1 MNCMNPRDDNGDET
15 PGQPGQKGVPAEDTA
30 HARSRREGEVIVH
43 GIVVHPPQ
51 ARPELGL
58 TGGMALRVLIADDYV
73 DAAESLA
80 MLLSRSGIETQVA
93 VEGEQALTRAYG
105 WRPHVC
111 ILDIGMPGL
120 DGNEI
125 ARRIRAQN
133 WRERPLLIALS
144 GWTAAQDRISA
155 LDAGFDHYLTK
166 PVEPARL
173 VRIIQSYLDSFAG
186 EFEVP

>member
-1 MNCMNPRDDNGDET
+1 MNARDENGDDARGE
-15 PGQPGQKGVPAEDTA
+15 PGAAPPEHANR
-30 HARSRREGEVIVH
+30 ARSKREGEVFVH

-51 ARPELGL
+51 ARPEFGPMRGL
-58 TGGMALRVLIADDYV
+58 PLRVLIADDYV

-111 ILDIGMPGL
+111 ILDIEMPGL

-125 ARRIRAQN
+125 ARRIRAQD

-144 GWTAAQDRISA
+144 GWTSAQDRMSA

-173 VRIIQSYLDSFAG
+173 VRIIQSYLDSFA
-186 EFEVP
+186 

>member
-1 MNCMNPRDDNGDET
+1 MQPRDENGNET
-15 PGQPGQKGVPAEDTA
+15 PGEPGTGAPPENATQRG
-30 HARSRREGEVIVH
+30 RSKREGEVLVH
-43 GIVVHPPQ
+43 GIVVHPPR

-58 TGGMALRVLIADDYV
+58 MRGQALRVLIADDYV

-93 VEGEQALTRAYG
+93 VEGQQALARAYG

-111 ILDIGMPGL
+111 ILDIEMPGL

-125 ARRIRAQN
+125 ARRIRAQS

-144 GWTAAQDRISA
+144 GWTAAQDRMSS

-173 VRIIQSYLDSFAG
+173 VRIIQSYLDSFA
-186 EFEVP
+186 

>member
-1 MNCMNPRDDNGDET
+1 MHPRDENGEE
-15 PGQPGQKGVPAEDTA
+15 KGGEAGRPVENTERG
-30 HARSRREGEVIVH
+30 RSKREGEVFVH

-51 ARPELGL
+51 ARPEVGL
-58 TGGMALRVLIADDYV
+58 MRGVPLRVLIADDYV

-80 MLLSRSGIETQVA
+80 LLLSRSGIETQVA
-93 VEGEQALTRAYG
+93 VEGQQALTRAYG

-111 ILDIGMPGL
+111 ILDIEMPGL

-125 ARRIRAQN
+125 ARRVRAQQ

-144 GWTAAQDRISA
+144 GWTSAEDRMGA

-173 VRIIQSYLDSFAG
+173 VRIIQSYLDSFA
-186 EFEVP
+186 